1 MGAAS
6 TYPYS
11 RGSIH
16 LASANPSD
24 PPTFHANYISDPRGI
39 DLKIQL
45 WAYKLQRDL
54 IRRCSFYRGE
64 LPPPFHPAFP
74 ATSSAALELDLPLAE
89 RSTAEEEALGRKR
102 LEYSAE
108 DDKIVESFVRRNI
121 GTVWHPAC
129 TCAMKPQAAGG
140 VVDEK
145 LDVYG
150 VTGLKLV
157 DLSIIPDI
165 VSANTYSMAVVVGE
179 KAANIIRGELGI

>member
-16 LASANPSD
+16 IASTNPNT
-24 PPTFHANYISDPRGI
+24 PPIFHANYISDSRGI

-64 LPPPFHPAFP
+64 LPPPFHPPFP
-74 ATSSAALELDLPLAE
+74 AGSSATLELDAQPPTE
-89 RSTAEEEALGRKR
+89 GSALKRKR
-102 LEYSAE
+102 LVYTAE
-108 DDKIVESFVRRNI
+108 DDAIIETFIRQNI

-129 TCAMKPQAAGG
+129 TCAMKPRSAEG
-140 VVDEK
+140 VVDSK
-145 LDVYG
+145 LNVYG

-157 DLSIIPDI
+157 DLSILPNI
-165 VSANTYSMAVVVGE
+165 VSANTYSMAVVVAE
-179 KAANIIRGELGI
+179 KAATIIRTELGLD